1 MTEQSWQGNSLPII
15 FLRPI
20 GIAAA
25 DAMRLMEVAKRL
37 NMPVR
42 WRMAPTGVAADAYL
56 VHRYSVVAQSE
67 VSTVALGRPGTP
79 GADDRSTVSSTSS
92 SMARARKVVLD
103 HHGWHRGRPVC
114 VLGEGVDTTNLDPDD
129 MASLEFP
136 EALQELERGLRLVLD
151 ELVGARML
159 YTVGAL
165 AWEQR
170 DRWVS
175 HRLHALENN
184 QLIAVIEPHLWKFHL
199 LDGCS
204 VERMERANLTPL
216 PRTGGFAAEGFH
228 EFQMEAALWEFA
240 KRCPEPMLS
249 EILPGSF
256 LQENLTHRRA
266 PHLKEHALGDHCVA
280 ILRALDTRSRTS
292 EELQTSLRLTRP
304 SLMRAL
310 TCLALVRA
318 IQPESQSQRSWWQ
331 QLGSWWQTLH
341 SR

>member
-1 MTEQSWQGNSLPII
+1 MTEPSWQGNSLPII

-42 WRMAPTGVAADAYL
+42 WRMAPNGVAADAYL
-56 VHRYSVVAQSE
+56 VHRFSVVAQSE
-67 VSTVALGRPGTP
+67 ASTVALGRPDTP
-79 GADDRSTVSSTSS
+79 GANGKSTVSSVSS
-92 SMARARKVVLD
+92 SMARARKVELD

-114 VLGEGVDTTNLDPDD
+114 ILGNTVDTSSLEPDD
-129 MASLEFP
+129 MAPLEFP
-136 EALQELERGLRLVLD
+136 QALDELQRGLQLVQD

-170 DRWVS
+170 ARWVS

-184 QLIAVIEPHLWKFHL
+184 QLVAVIEPHAWKFHL

-204 VERMERANLTPL
+204 VERMEQASLTPL

-228 EFQMEAALWEFA
+228 EFQSEAALWEFA

-249 EILPGSF
+249 QILPDSF
-256 LQENLTHRRA
+256 LQEKLTHRRA
-266 PHLKEHALGDHCVA
+266 PHLKEHALSDHCVA
-280 ILRALDTRSRTS
+280 ILRTLDARSRS
-292 EELQTSLRLTRP
+292 ADELQASIRLTRP

-318 IQPESQSQRSWWQ
+318 IQPESQAQRNWWQ
-331 QLGSWWQTLH
+331 HLGSWWETL
-341 SR
+341 RGR